1 MAFRIRPKGGTWSA
15 NILRPAARP
24 RTVGEMSFQRLAE
37 DRARA
42 ARLQAAL
49 VANPEIREIALETND
64 RLFDEA
70 AERFSAALAQGVTM
84 RLEVAHAVG
93 VVAAGLVDS
102 PAGDDRFRAAREVV
116 IAGYIWRMCELDPEL
131 ARRRAAEGDDG
142 FGEAAAATRLRELR
156 RARPDDCWTT
166 LVADAAGQ
174 AVAAG
179 EAVHRASPGGPA
191 FGRRFLGRAAALSRA
206 TVSAAAR
213 LDAADHDTLFV
224 TGVCLRD
231 SEPALADAPAS
242 ERVHVGVTPGAPAGR
257 P

>member
-1 MAFRIRPKGGTWSA
+1 
-15 NILRPAARP
+15 
-24 RTVGEMSFQRLAE
+24 MSFQRLA
-37 DRARA
+37 A
-42 ARLQAAL
+42 ARTKADRIQAAL
-49 VANPEIREIALETND
+49 VAHPEIREIALETND

-93 VVAAGLVDS
+93 VAAAGAVDS

-131 ARRRAAEGDDG
+131 VRRRMGEGGGLADTP
-142 FGEAAAATRLRELR
+142 AAARLRELR
-156 RARPDDCWTT
+156 RARTADCWTS
-166 LVADAAGQ
+166 LVAEAAAQ

-179 EAVHRASPGGPA
+179 DAMHLCSPGGPA
-191 FGRRFLGRAAALSRA
+191 FGRRFLGRGAALSRA
-206 TVSAAAR
+206 TVPAAGR
-213 LDAADHDTLFV
+213 LAAADHDTLFL

-231 SEPALADAPAS
+231 AEPALAVAAAS
-242 ERVHVGVTPGAPAGR
+242 ERVHVGVTPAAPAGR